1 MSRDKEKDAY
11 RLRQRRLACENI
23 RFEVFL
29 DDVENPNGKIV
40 QNYLV
45 VAPKVRTGELITGVA
60 VLPEVDGKLGLL
72 RIYRHAIQRY
82 LWEIPRGFVDLGESD
97 RSSALR
103 ELEEETGLLCA
114 DADLESLGTFAP
126 EPGILAARVHLFVA
140 HRCRAVRPFSGE
152 EFGHKEFRLFGPEQ
166 VSALHE
172 SGEIQDS
179 STLIACFRSRDRL
192 DE

>member
-23 RFEVFL
+23 RFEIFL
-29 DDVENPNGKIV
+29 DDVENPNGEIV
-40 QNYLV
+40 RNYLV

-72 RIYRHAIQRY
+72 RIYRHAIQRH
-82 LWEIPRGFVDLGESD
+82 LWEIPRGFVDPGESD

-114 DADLESLGTFAP
+114 DADLESLGVFAP

-140 HRCRAVRPFSGE
+140 HRCHAVRPFSGE
-152 EFGHKEFRLFGPEQ
+152 EFGHKEFRLFDPAQ
-166 VSALHE
+166 LSALHAT
-172 SGEIQDS
+172 GEIQDS
-179 STLIACFRSRDRL
+179 STLIACFRFRERL
-192 DE
+192 DK

>member
-23 RFEVFL
+23 RFEIFL
-29 DDVENPNGKIV
+29 DDVENPNGEIV
-40 QNYLV
+40 RNYLV

-60 VLPEVDGKLGLL
+60 VLPEIDGKLGLL

-82 LWEIPRGFVDLGESD
+82 LWEIPRGFVDPGESD

-126 EPGILAARVHLFVA
+126 EPGVLAARVHLFVA

-152 EFGHKEFRLFGPEQ
+152 EFGHKEFRLFDPAQ
-166 VSALHE
+166 LSALDAT
-172 SGEIQDS
+172 GEIQDS
-179 STLIACFRSRDRL
+179 STLIACFRSRERL
-192 DE
+192 DK

>member
-23 RFEVFL
+23 RFEIFL
-29 DDVENPNGKIV
+29 DDVENPNGEIV
-40 QNYLV
+40 HDYLV

-60 VLPEVDGKLGLL
+60 VLPEIDGKLGLL

-82 LWEIPRGFVDLGESD
+82 LWEIPRGFVDPGESD

-140 HRCRAVRPFSGE
+140 HRCRAVRPFVAE
-152 EFGHKEFRLFGPEQ
+152 EFGHKEFRLFDPAQ
-166 VSALHE
+166 LLALHE

-179 STLIACFRSRDRL
+179 STLIACFRSRERL
-192 DE
+192 GK